1 MDTDLVV
8 LGDVDDIIVDVSKD
22 IIIDR
27 YGFEVST
34 KSIDTLSSS
43 FYNNERGQYN
53 AELLIE
59 KIEKIGGGEKSI
71 GLTSQDIFYGDR
83 NYIFGLAYLGG
94 GGCVVSTY
102 RLKMTVDGGKVKN
115 DKILSRARKEIL
127 HELGHTL
134 GLEHC
139 KNKKCVMSF
148 SPTVSEVD
156 IKKETKCKRCST
168 LLENKSPSIKG

>member
-8 LGDVDDIIVDVSKD
+8 LGDVDDIIVDVSQN

-34 KSIDTLSSS
+34 KSIDTLPSIC
-43 FYNNERGQYN
+43 YNDDIGQYN

-59 KIEKIGGGEKSI
+59 KIEKKGEGEKNI
-71 GLTSQDIFYGDR
+71 GLTSKDIFYGDR
-83 NYIFGLAYLGG
+83 NYVFGLAYLGG
-94 GGCVVSTY
+94 SSCIVSTY
-102 RLKMTVDGGKVKN
+102 RLKMTADGGEVKN
-115 DKILSRARKEIL
+115 DKILDRVRKEIL

-148 SPTVSEVD
+148 SPTVNEVD
-156 IKKETKCKRCST
+156 IKTETKCEKCSNI
-168 LLENKSPSIKG
+168 LKNKSPSIK